1 MAKNSLLS
9 EFKAVQDGNVWCT
22 DQDMYQQMI
31 HTGTII
37 ADMNAIL
44 QDGDSAAPTYF
55 YHLQ

>member
-1 MAKNSLLS
+1 MTQFADRTLL
-9 EFKAVQDGNVWCT
+9 EMD
-22 DQDMYQQMI
+22 QMI